1 MAVEKSKRQVDR
13 DMVDMGGTLPQQR
26 VVAMA
31 VDLPGS
37 AEDMHTTFP
46 KTKKTKKKTKN
57 LKKNLKRKRM
67 VVKDSKRQVDRDGVD
82 VGGTHQQQRLV
93 AMAVDVPGSAAVRR
107 GHGYHFS

>member
-57 LKKNLKRKRM
+57 LKKNLKRQRM
-67 VVKDSKRQVDRDGVD
+67 AVEKAKDKWT
-82 VGGTHQQQRLV
+82 GTGEIWEVLTDNN
-93 AMAVDVPGSAAVRR
+93 ASSPMAVDLPGSTAVRR
-107 GHGYHFS
+107 KHAHHLP